1 MQAQLLY
8 SSGHFPIIGC
18 HMDYIK
24 GNNKHLTL
32 NLNRIRTDFWTQNS
46 RLFPDFFSKNNAF
59 FFQTQGYQIV
69 DK

>member
-1 MQAQLLY
+1 
-8 SSGHFPIIGC
+8 
-18 HMDYIK
+18 MDYIK

-32 NLNRIRTDFWTQNS
+32 NLNRVRTDFWTQNS